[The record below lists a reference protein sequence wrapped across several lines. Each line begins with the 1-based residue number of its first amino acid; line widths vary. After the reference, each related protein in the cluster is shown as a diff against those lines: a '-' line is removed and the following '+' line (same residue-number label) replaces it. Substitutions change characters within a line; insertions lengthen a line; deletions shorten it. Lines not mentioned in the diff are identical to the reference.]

1 MNKPVYL
8 GLSILGL
15 SKILMYEF
23 WYDYIKPKYGEKTKL
38 CNMDTDILTF
48 IVFVKTDHIYKDTAE
63 DVQTRFDTTNYELD
77 GLLPRAKNKKVI
89 WLMKDELGGKV
100 TTKLVGLRVI
110 KNL

>member
-1 MNKPVYL
+1 MNKPVHL

-23 WYDYIKPKYGEKTKL
+23 WYDYIKPKYGEKAKL

-48 IVFVKTDHIYKDTAE
+48 IVFIKTDHIYKDTAE

-77 GLLPRAKNKKVI
+77 GLLPRAKNKKV
-89 WLMKDELGGKV
+89 KQNK
-100 TTKLVGLRVI
+100 KLVGLRVI